1 MQQQPSANNYNNSIT
16 HWQDPGAANLTT
28 GAECTICYENPIDSV
43 LYMCGHMCMCY
54 ECAIQQWR
62 GIGGGHC
69 PLCRA
74 VIRDVIRTYK
84 SWFWSTTS
92 TTPRMTYNVLNEK
105 ERTRHTA
112 NEIKIDLLVTWWFD
126 IVTEYCAA
134 VKSQT
139 FLDIPRHDHLP
150 LLSFRKFVIILMTV
164 PP

>member
-1 MQQQPSANNYNNSIT
+1 MQPISNLPPSVSNTIYPPSSLPTTSIQSNWSIGQPSQP
-16 HWQDPGAANLTT
+16 HCT

-84 SWFWSTTS
+84 S
-92 TTPRMTYNVLNEK
+92 
-105 ERTRHTA
+105 
-112 NEIKIDLLVTWWFD
+112 
-126 IVTEYCAA
+126 
-134 VKSQT
+134 
-139 FLDIPRHDHLP
+139 
-150 LLSFRKFVIILMTV
+150 
-164 PP
+164 